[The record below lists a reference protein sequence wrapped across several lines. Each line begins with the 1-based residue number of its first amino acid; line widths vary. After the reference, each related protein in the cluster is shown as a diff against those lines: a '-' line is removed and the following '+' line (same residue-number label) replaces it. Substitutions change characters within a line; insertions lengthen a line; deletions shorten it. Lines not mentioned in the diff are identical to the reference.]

1 MKRPKNIGD
10 RPAMTDPLSDVITL
24 LRPAEV
30 RAKTISG
37 AGAWG
42 VRYSAYGHPSFCVV
56 IDGACLLQVEAAAPL
71 RLDAGDFVFLPATP
85 AFVLS
90 GFETVEPQPIDPAVA
105 ADQMDALHHGTTEGE
120 PDVRLL
126 GGYFLFGSPDTA
138 LLVAFLPK
146 VIHVRGA
153 QRLSVLV
160 RLVREETLQNLAG
173 RELILARLVEVLLIE
188 ALRAVPD
195 DDAPAGLLRGLADPR
210 LAASIRAMHH
220 EPARSWR
227 VEQLARTA
235 ALSRS
240 AYFQR
245 FTRAVGLPPME
256 YLLAWR
262 MALAKDLLSRRRM
275 VMEQVAERVGY
286 ASASTFSTAFA
297 RYVGRPPKAYA
308 RERTQTRSPG

>member
-1 MKRPKNIGD
+1 MV
-10 RPAMTDPLSDVITL
+10 DPLSEVISL
-24 LRPAEV
+24 LRPADV

-37 AGAWG
+37 AGRWG
-42 VRYSAYGHPSFCVV
+42 VRYAAYGHPSFCVV
-56 IDGACLLQVEAAAPL
+56 TDGACMLQIEDAAPL
-71 RLDAGDFVFLPATP
+71 RLEAGDFVFLPATP
-85 AFVLS
+85 AFVLT
-90 GFETVEPQPIDPAVA
+90 GFEAVEPEPIDPAIA
-105 ADQMDALHHGTTEGE
+105 AGQMDAVHHGTTEGA

-126 GGYFLFGSPDTA
+126 GGYFLFDSPDTT
-138 LLVAFLPK
+138 LLVDFLPK
-146 VIHVRGA
+146 RIHVRDA

-160 RLVREETLQNLAG
+160 GLVRDETLRSLPG

-188 ALRAVPD
+188 ALRAAPG

-210 LAASIRAMHH
+210 LAASIREMHR
-220 EPARSWR
+220 EPARIWT

-262 MALAKDLLSRRRM
+262 MALAKDLLSRQRM
-275 VMEQVAERVGY
+275 RMEQVAERVGY

-297 RYVGRPPKAYA
+297 RHVGLPPKTYA
-308 RERTQTRSPG
+308 RARMQDRGLDH